1 MILLTIMDEKYEVI
15 SGWDEL
21 NGHQFLELQKISDK
35 APKKLK
41 DIFMMHYEGDEEAL
55 KEVKLSINESEK
67 TFPKFYGDFIGA
79 LSDIPKKV
87 INKIFKE
94 DREHIF
100 WEHLSKF
107 AIGCVVAPI
116 DVPKV
121 TTETFNFKSEKYPEF
136 DGEYILP
143 KSSYVLGETRFM
155 GKISTIQFTESA
167 DIRSNMIKLGEG
179 DYSAAF
185 NIVSLMCMKE
195 GEEYDEEHVSRR
207 AEAFKDLTMDIV
219 WDVFF
224 YISNLNRISKNL
236 SQSYLLEEATRNL
249 PEHIKLPN

>member
-1 MILLTIMDEKYEVI
+1 MILLTILEENYEVV
-15 SGWDEL
+15 SGWEEL
-21 NGHQFLELQKISDK
+21 TGHQFLSLQKICDK

-41 DIFMMHYEGDEEAL
+41 DVLRMHYDQDEEAL
-55 KEVKLSINESEK
+55 KEVELSVNESEK
-67 TFPKFYGDFIGA
+67 TFPKFYGDFICA

-87 INKIFKE
+87 MNKIFKD

-107 AIGCVVAPI
+107 AIGCLVAPI

-121 TTETFNFKSEKYPEF
+121 TTERFTFKSEKYPEF

-167 DIRSNMIKLGEG
+167 DIRANMIKLGEG

-185 NIVSLMCMKE
+185 NIVSIMCMKE
-195 GEEYDEEHVSRR
+195 GEEYDDELTSKR
-207 AEAFKDLTMDIV
+207 AEAFKELTMDIV

-224 YISNLNRISKNL
+224 YLSNLSRISKNL
-236 SQSYLLEEATRNL
+236 SQSYLVEEAMQSL
-249 PEHIKLPN
+249 QKPIK